1 VPLAWVVFDP
11 RTRIALNS
19 ATRLQARKS
28 LGQHF
33 LADPNTARRIVRL
46 AGVDNTS
53 KVIEIGAGTGALT
66 AELLA
71 TGAHVVALE
80 VDPRCVAVLQ
90 ERFAPWLRL
99 PGSQGSP
106 GSQEHS
112 DLGPRFFP
120 RNAEKGTTAPAG
132 ALVCLACDA
141 LGAPWASIA
150 PFEEGPWWLVANLP
164 YNIATPLVMELLEKA
179 PHVTK
184 MVVMVQKELAQRWCA
199 SPHSRAWAA
208 TSVRI
213 ACLARARLLGAVS
226 RSVFRPQPH
235 VDSALVEITRLHT
248 PAVDPSVAT
257 YEEIAALVRIGFSER
272 RKMLRNSLSS
282 VVSKEM
288 FTKAGIDPAARAEE
302 LEVKEWGRL
311 AREVREAGISL
322 VVPDR
327 SLD

>member
-1 VPLAWVVFDP
+1 M
-11 RTRIALNS
+11 TS

-33 LADPNTARRIVRL
+33 LTDPNTARRIVRL

-71 TGAHVVALE
+71 AGAHVVALE
-80 VDPRCVAVLQ
+80 VDPRCVAVLR
-90 ERFAPWLRL
+90 ERFAPWLGPPWL
-99 PGSQGSP
+99 GPADSKEYHES
-106 GSQEHS
+106 
-112 DLGPRFFP
+112 GPRFSP
-120 RNAEKGTTAPAG
+120 GNDEGGTTAPVG

-150 PFEEGPWWLVANLP
+150 PCEEGPWWLVANLP
-164 YNIATPLVMELLEKA
+164 YNIATPIVMELLEKA
-179 PHVTK
+179 PQVTK
-184 MVVMVQKELAQRWCA
+184 LVVMVQKELAQRWCA

-213 ACLARARLLGAVS
+213 ACLARTRLLGAVS
-226 RSVFRPQPH
+226 RSVFKPQPH
-235 VDSALVEITRLHT
+235 VDSALVEITRLQA

-257 YEEIAALVRIGFSER
+257 YEEIAALVKIGFSER

-288 FTKAGIDPAARAEE
+288 FTKAGIDPSARAED
-302 LEVKEWGRL
+302 LEVQEWGRL
-311 AREVREAGISL
+311 AREVREAGIS
-322 VVPDR
+322 VAAPER